1 MANGDKRP
9 ILISKNASIGA
20 VDAYEDT
27 EYREECFVDP
37 GWLGEARD
45 SQSRRS
51 VVLGRTGAGK
61 SALLLALGRAEE
73 NVIEVD
79 PSEFA
84 FRYIENSNVI
94 QFFQAAGVNLDLFYR
109 LLWRHVLVVELLKK
123 RFRLTHPNDSLGF
136 LDQVNQWVRFN
147 PARKAAMDYLRRW
160 GEKFW
165 ETTEVRARELT
176 TKFEDELKA
185 GLKVGGELLALG
197 ADGASRLGVQEREEI
212 VARGNEVVSGI
223 QMRELRDVIGVL
235 GEKVFN
241 DERSKYFVV
250 VDKLDE
256 NWAKE
261 QTRYRLI
268 RALVEEIR
276 SFRELK
282 NVKILAAIR
291 QDLLLEV
298 FDHTREA
305 GFQEE
310 KYHDYFF
317 NLRWSSQDLEQLVQR
332 RIGELYRR
340 KYRAEAVRFED
351 IFPTVK
357 RGRPEPL
364 RYILQRTLMRPRDA
378 IAFVNECLRLAENRE
393 RVSWKVIRAAEGSYS
408 DRRVKA
414 VCDEWRAHYPSVDVV
429 VELLRG
435 LSSRFGRSD
444 IPQDR
449 LEAAIVRCATI
460 KDDDPCVVIAKEM
473 LDPASKMTSK
483 AFLDEAL
490 RILYKIGFLGARFAK
505 NEPISWA
512 FSHEDELGKGD
523 TRRTISFHVHKM
535 CWRGLGTRVLEDED
549 ELRGLEEDD

>member
-305 GFQEE
+305 G
-310 KYHDYFF
+310 
-317 NLRWSSQDLEQLVQR
+317 
-332 RIGELYRR
+332 
-340 KYRAEAVRFED
+340 
-351 IFPTVK
+351 
-357 RGRPEPL
+357 
-364 RYILQRTLMRPRDA
+364 
-378 IAFVNECLRLAENRE
+378 
-393 RVSWKVIRAAEGSYS
+393 
-408 DRRVKA
+408 
-414 VCDEWRAHYPSVDVV
+414 
-429 VELLRG
+429 
-435 LSSRFGRSD
+435 
-444 IPQDR
+444 
-449 LEAAIVRCATI
+449 
-460 KDDDPCVVIAKEM
+460 
-473 LDPASKMTSK
+473 
-483 AFLDEAL
+483 
-490 RILYKIGFLGARFAK
+490 
-505 NEPISWA
+505 
-512 FSHEDELGKGD
+512 
-523 TRRTISFHVHKM
+523 
-535 CWRGLGTRVLEDED
+535 
-549 ELRGLEEDD
+549 